1 MEVIN
6 PQLKELEQKYSEL
19 QNVVSHMR
27 GELNEVKRTSSD
39 TSRQTIWQFVI
50 FTVTM
55 LAALFGALKFQTET
69 LRNEIN
75 GLRNE
80 MNIRF
85 EANRIQNEQIE
96 RNLNARFED
105 LKQEVR
111 SDRKK

>member
-1 MEVIN
+1 M
-6 PQLKELEQKYSEL
+6 QKSRL
-19 QNVVSHMR
+19 HKNLAKIAGLCAKPR

-69 LRNEIN
+69 LRNEISA
-75 GLRNE
+75 LRNE
-80 MNIRF
+80 MNVRF
-85 EANRIQNEQIE
+85 EASRVQNEQIE

-111 SDRKK
+111 ADRKK